1 MTLLQT
7 VKAPTFLA
15 MHGTPGPVTIDLT
28 MLMRAYAIGIFP
40 MADAREDVDVFWV
53 EPEMRAI
60 LPLTGFHLSRSLR
73 KVIRS
78 ERFAVTCNRAF
89 PQVIAMCAEAAD
101 DREQT
106 WINRTIEASFIALHR
121 EGRAHSIECWQ
132 DGALVGG
139 LYGVEI
145 GRAFCGESMFSR
157 ATDASK
163 VALAWLVA
171 SMRRG
176 GLTLLDCQFMT
187 PHLASLGAIEIP
199 QANYLRLL
207 GEAIS
212 DTPFGSPQLSK
223 APQRPHP
230 VMPGLYSVSVE
241 GAAGA
246 GAESGLVAGFA
257 AFAGAAAVGP
267 DAGLPSASAGA
278 SSPGY
283 SIAHFLTQT
292 S

>member
-1 MTLLQT
+1 
-7 VKAPTFLA
+7 

-40 MADAREDVDVFWV
+40 MADARDDVDVFWV

-60 LPLTGFHLSRSLR
+60 LPLDEFHLSKSLR
-73 KVIRS
+73 KVIRA
-78 ERFAVTCNRAF
+78 ERFTVTCNHAF
-89 PQVIAMCAEAAD
+89 ADVIALCAQSAQG
-101 DREQT
+101 REQT
-106 WINRTIEASFIALHR
+106 WINRTIEASFIALHNQ
-121 EGRAHSIECWQ
+121 GRAHSIECWQ
-132 DGALVGG
+132 GDRLVGG

-171 SMRRG
+171 SMRKG
-176 GLTLLDCQFMT
+176 GLELLDCQFMT
-187 PHLASLGAIEIP
+187 PHLASLGAREIP
-199 QANYLRLL
+199 QAQYLQLL
-207 GEAIS
+207 NAAIS
-212 DTPFGSPQLSK
+212 DSPF
-223 APQRPHP
+223 APSRTQRPHP

-241 GAAGA
+241 GVVGAGA
-246 GAESGLVAGFA
+246 GAGSGLVAGFA
-257 AFAGAAAVGP
+257 AFAGAEA
-267 DAGLPSASAGA
+267 AGLPTGASPSSAGA

-283 SIAHFLTQT
+283 SIAQFLTQT

>member
-1 MTLLQT
+1 
-7 VKAPTFLA
+7 

-40 MADAREDVDVFWV
+40 MADARDDVDVFWV

-60 LPLTGFHLSRSLR
+60 LPLDRFHLSKSLK

-78 ERFAVTCNRAF
+78 DRFTVTCNQAF
-89 PQVIAMCAEAAD
+89 ARVIALCAESAEG
-101 DREQT
+101 REQT
-106 WINRTIEASFIALHR
+106 WINRTIEASFIALHQQ
-121 EGRAHSIECWQ
+121 GRAHSIECWR
-132 DGALVGG
+132 DGDLVGG

-171 SMRRG
+171 AMRRG
-176 GLTLLDCQFMT
+176 GLTLLDCQFIT
-187 PHLASLGAIEIP
+187 PHLASLGAREIP
-199 QANYLRLL
+199 QAEYLQLL
-207 GEAIS
+207 GDAIC
-212 DTPFGSPQLSK
+212 DSPL
-223 APQRPHP
+223 APPRLQRPHP
-230 VMPGLYSVSVE
+230 VMPELYSASVE
-241 GAAGA
+241 GVAGA

-257 AFAGAAAVGP
+257 AFAGGAAPGFA
-267 DAGLPSASAGA
+267 AGAPSPVAGA

>member
-1 MTLLQT
+1 
-7 VKAPTFLA
+7 
-15 MHGTPGPVTIDLT
+15 MHGTPGPVTIDLN

-40 MADAREDVDVFWV
+40 MADARDDVDVFWV

-60 LPLTGFHLSRSLR
+60 LPLDGF
-73 KVIRS
+73 
-78 ERFAVTCNRAF
+78 RFAKSLKKVVRQDRFTVTCNRAF
-89 PQVIAMCAEAAD
+89 ARVIAMCAESAD
-101 DREQT
+101 GREQT

-121 EGRAHSIECWQ
+121 QGRAHSIECWQ
-132 DGALVGG
+132 GDDLVGG

-171 SMRRG
+171 AMRKG
-176 GLTLLDCQFMT
+176 GLSLLDCQFIT
-187 PHLASLGAIEIP
+187 PHLASMGAIELP
-199 QANYLRLL
+199 QGEYLKLL
-207 GEAIS
+207 NEAICDS
-212 DTPFGSPQLSK
+212 PF
-223 APQRPHP
+223 APPRAQRPHP

-241 GAAGA
+241 GVVGPGA
-246 GAESGLVAGFA
+246 DSGLVAGFSALAGGDAVEA
-257 AFAGAAAVGP
+257 ADGAP
-267 DAGLPSASAGA
+267 LSSATGA

-283 SIAHFLTQT
+283 SIAQFLTQT

>member
-1 MTLLQT
+1 
-7 VKAPTFLA
+7 

-40 MADAREDVDVFWV
+40 MADARDDVDVFWV

-60 LPLTGFHLSRSLR
+60 LPLDTFHLSKSLK

-78 ERFAVTCNRAF
+78 DRFTVTCNRAF
-89 PQVIAMCAEAAD
+89 GQVIAMCAQSAQG
-101 DREQT
+101 REQT
-106 WINRTIEASFIALHR
+106 WINRTIEASFIALNKQ
-121 EGRAHSIECWQ
+121 GRAHSIECWQ
-132 DGALVGG
+132 GDALVGG

-171 SMRRG
+171 AMRRG
-176 GLTLLDCQFMT
+176 GMSLLDCQFIT

-199 QANYLRLL
+199 QAEYMKLL
-207 GEAIS
+207 NAAIS
-212 DTPFGSPQLSK
+212 DSPF
-223 APQRPHP
+223 APPRIPRPHP
-230 VMPGLYSVSVE
+230 VTVNSYSVSVD
-241 GAAGA
+241 GVAGP
-246 GAESGLVAGFA
+246 GSGSGLVAGFSALAGGDA
-257 AFAGAAAVGP
+257 AGRGPGA
-267 DAGLPSASAGA
+267 DPSATGA

-283 SIAHFLTQT
+283 SIAQFLTQT

>member
-1 MTLLQT
+1 
-7 VKAPTFLA
+7 

-40 MADAREDVDVFWV
+40 MADARDDVDVFWV

-60 LPLTGFHLSRSLR
+60 LPLDRFHLSKSLR

-78 ERFAVTCNRAF
+78 DRFTVTCNHAF
-89 PQVIAMCAEAAD
+89 GQVIALCAQSAQG
-101 DREQT
+101 REQT

-121 EGRAHSIECWQ
+121 QGRAHSIETWQ
-132 DGALVGG
+132 GDRLVGG

-171 SMRRG
+171 AMGKG
-176 GLTLLDCQFMT
+176 GMSLLDCQFIT
-187 PHLASLGAIEIP
+187 PHLASMGAVEIA
-199 QANYLRLL
+199 QADYMTLL
-207 GEAIS
+207 SSAICDS
-212 DTPFGSPQLSK
+212 PF
-223 APQRPHP
+223 APPRVQRPRP
-230 VMPGLYSVSVE
+230 VIPATYSVSIDGVV
-241 GAAGA
+241 GDGA
-246 GAESGLVAGFA
+246 GPGERSGLVAGFA
-257 AFAGAAAVGP
+257 AFAGGGP
-267 DAGLPSASAGA
+267 AGPAGGAPSPSAGA
-278 SSPGY
+278 SSPGNA
-283 SIAHFLTQT
+283 IAQFLTQT

>member
-1 MTLLQT
+1 
-7 VKAPTFLA
+7 

-40 MADAREDVDVFWV
+40 MADARDDTDVFWV

-60 LPLTGFHLSRSLR
+60 LPLDGFRLSKSLK
-73 KVIRS
+73 KVIRTD
-78 ERFAVTCNRAF
+78 RFTVTCNRAF
-89 PQVIAMCAEAAD
+89 GEVIALCAESAD
-101 DREQT
+101 GREQT

-121 EGRAHSIECWQ
+121 QGRAHSIECWQ
-132 DGALVGG
+132 GDALVGG

-171 SMRRG
+171 GMRQG
-176 GLTLLDCQFMT
+176 GLTLLDCQFIT
-187 PHLASLGAIEIP
+187 PHLASLGAVEIP
-199 QANYLRLL
+199 QAKYLRLL
-207 GEAIS
+207 ADAICDS
-212 DTPFGSPQLSK
+212 PF
-223 APQRPHP
+223 APPRVQRPHP
-230 VMPGLYSVSVE
+230 VMPGTYSVSVE
-241 GAAGA
+241 GVAGPGADSGLAGGFAALAGGGAVRPAAGA
-246 GAESGLVAGFA
+246 SS
-257 AFAGAAAVGP
+257 P
-267 DAGLPSASAGA
+267 SAGA

-283 SIAHFLTQT
+283 SIAQFLTHT

>member
-1 MTLLQT
+1 
-7 VKAPTFLA
+7 
-15 MHGTPGPVTIDLT
+15 MHGTPGPVTIDLN

-40 MADAREDVDVFWV
+40 MADARDDVDVFWV

-60 LPLTGFHLSRSLR
+60 LPLDGFRFSTSLR
-73 KVIRS
+73 KAVRQD
-78 ERFAVTCNRAF
+78 RFTVTCNRAF
-89 PQVIAMCAEAAD
+89 DKVISMCAESAKG
-101 DREQT
+101 REQT

-121 EGRAHSIECWQ
+121 QGRAHSVECWR
-132 DGALVGG
+132 DGELVGG

-171 SMRRG
+171 AMRKG
-176 GLTLLDCQFMT
+176 GLTLLDCQFIT
-187 PHLASLGAIEIP
+187 PHLASMGAIEIP
-199 QANYLRLL
+199 QGDYLELL
-207 GEAIS
+207 NEAICDS
-212 DTPFGSPQLSK
+212 PF
-223 APQRPHP
+223 APPRVQRPHP

-241 GAAGA
+241 GVAGPGA
-246 GAESGLVAGFA
+246 GPGAESGLVAGFA
-257 AFAGAAAVGP
+257 ALAGADAVGP
-267 DAGLPSASAGA
+267 ADEPPLAVSSTGA

>member
-1 MTLLQT
+1 
-7 VKAPTFLA
+7 

-40 MADAREDVDVFWV
+40 MADARDDIDVFWV

-60 LPLTGFHLSRSLR
+60 LPLDTFHLSKSLK

-78 ERFAVTCNRAF
+78 DRFTVTCNRAF
-89 PQVIAMCAEAAD
+89 EQVIALCAESAQG
-101 DREQT
+101 REQT
-106 WINRTIEASFIALHR
+106 WINRTIEASFIALNQQ
-121 EGRAHSIECWQ
+121 GRAHSIECWQ
-132 DGALVGG
+132 GDDLVGG

-171 SMRRG
+171 SMRSG
-176 GLTLLDCQFMT
+176 GLTLLDCQFIT

-199 QANYLRLL
+199 QAKYLELL
-207 GEAIS
+207 STAICDS
-212 DTPFGSPQLSK
+212 PF
-223 APQRPHP
+223 APPRAQRPHP
-230 VMPGLYSVSVE
+230 VMPGTYSASVD
-241 GAAGA
+241 GVAGA
-246 GAESGLVAGFA
+246 GADSGLVAGFSA
-257 AFAGAAAVGP
+257 LTGGAAAGR
-267 DAGLPSASAGA
+267 DAGADWLSTGA
-278 SSPGY
+278 SSPGN
-283 SIAHFLTQT
+283 SIAQFLTQT

>member
-1 MTLLQT
+1 
-7 VKAPTFLA
+7 

-40 MADAREDVDVFWV
+40 MADARDDVDVFWV

-60 LPLTGFHLSRSLR
+60 LPLDSFHLSKSLK

-78 ERFAVTCNRAF
+78 DRFTVTCNRAF
-89 PQVIAMCAEAAD
+89 GEVIALCAESAGG
-101 DREQT
+101 REQT
-106 WINRTIEASFIALHR
+106 WINRTIEASFIALHNQ
-121 EGRAHSIECWQ
+121 GRAHSIECWQ
-132 DGALVGG
+132 GGALVGG

-171 SMRRG
+171 SMRKG
-176 GLTLLDCQFMT
+176 GLRLLDCQFIT
-187 PHLASLGAIEIP
+187 PHLKSLGAVEIP
-199 QANYLRLL
+199 QADYLKLL
-207 GEAIS
+207 GDAIS
-212 DTPFGSPQLSK
+212 ESPF
-223 APQRPHP
+223 APPRVQRPHP
-230 VMPGLYSVSVE
+230 VMPGTYSVSVD
-241 GAAGA
+241 GVVGA
-246 GAESGLVAGFA
+246 GADSGLVAGFSA
-257 AFAGAAAVGP
+257 LAGADA
-267 DAGLPSASAGA
+267 AGLAAGAPSSSSGA

-283 SIAHFLTQT
+283 SIAQFLTQT

>member
-1 MTLLQT
+1 
-7 VKAPTFLA
+7 

-40 MADAREDVDVFWV
+40 MADARDDIDVFWV

-60 LPLTGFHLSRSLR
+60 LPLDNFHLSKSLK

-78 ERFAVTCNRAF
+78 DRFTVTCNRAF
-89 PQVIAMCAEAAD
+89 AQVIAMCAESAD
-101 DREQT
+101 GREQT
-106 WINRTIEASFIALHR
+106 WINRTIEASFIALNR
-121 EGRAHSIECWQ
+121 QGRAHSIECWL
-132 DGALVGG
+132 DDTLVGG

-171 SMRRG
+171 AMRKG
-176 GLTLLDCQFMT
+176 GMSLLDCQFIT
-187 PHLASLGAIEIP
+187 PHLASLGAQEIP
-199 QANYLRLL
+199 QAHYMTLL
-207 GEAIS
+207 TDAIS
-212 DTPFGSPQLSK
+212 DSPF
-223 APQRPHP
+223 APPRVQRPHP
-230 VMPGLYSVSVE
+230 VMPGTYSVSVE
-241 GAAGA
+241 GVAGA
-246 GAESGLVAGFA
+246 GAGAGADSGLVAGFA
-257 AFAGAAAVGP
+257 ALAGGDVVGP
-267 DAGLPSASAGA
+267 AVEPSSPSTGA

-283 SIAHFLTQT
+283 SIAQFLTQT